1 VNQAGR
7 VPTKPG
13 SEREE
18 KKMNSSQKAAGA
30 LEDVKIPVKLK
41 LSALWA
47 ATLFLYAYGDIFGF
61 FRPDVI
67 ESVKAG
73 KIAGFQINQVFLLA
87 VSIYILIPSAMV
99 FLALVLKPEVNRWAN
114 LIISVA
120 YFATI
125 VLSTI
130 GETWAYYIFL
140 SLAESVLTLLIAWHA
155 WKWPQRQVSTP

>member
-1 VNQAGR
+1 
-7 VPTKPG
+7 
-13 SEREE
+13 
-18 KKMNSSQKAAGA
+18 MNSSQKAAGA

-99 FLALVLKPEVNRWAN
+99 FLTLVLKPEVNRWAN

-125 VLSTI
+125 VLSAI

-140 SLAESVLTLLIAWHA
+140 SLAEAVLTLLIAWHA
-155 WKWPQRQVSTP
+155 WKWPQQQTL

>member
-1 VNQAGR
+1 
-7 VPTKPG
+7 
-13 SEREE
+13 
-18 KKMNSSQKAAGA
+18 MNSSQKAAGA

-73 KIAGFQINQVFLLA
+73 KIGGFQINQAFLLA
-87 VSIYILIPSAMV
+87 VSIYILIPSAMI
-99 FLALVLKPEVNRWAN
+99 FLTLVLKPEVSRWAN

-125 VLSTI
+125 VLSAI

-140 SLAESVLTLLIAWHA
+140 SLAEAVLTLLIAWHA
-155 WKWPQRQVSTP
+155 WKWPQQQVSTL

>member
-1 VNQAGR
+1 
-7 VPTKPG
+7 
-13 SEREE
+13 
-18 KKMNSSQKAAGA
+18 MNSSQKAAGA

-114 LIISVA
+114 LIVSVA

-125 VLSTI
+125 VLSAI
-130 GETWAYYIFL
+130 GETWAYYLFL

-155 WKWPQRQVSTP
+155 WKWPQQQVSAL

>member
-1 VNQAGR
+1 
-7 VPTKPG
+7 
-13 SEREE
+13 
-18 KKMNSSQKAAGA
+18 MNSSQKAAGA

-73 KIAGFQINQVFLLA
+73 KIAGFQINQGFLLA

-99 FLALVLKPEVNRWAN
+99 FLTLVLKPEVNRWAN
-114 LIISVA
+114 LIVSVA

-125 VLSTI
+125 VLSAI

-140 SLAESVLTLLIAWHA
+140 SLAESVLTLLIVWHA
-155 WKWPQRQVSTP
+155 WKWPQQQVSAL

>member
-1 VNQAGR
+1 
-7 VPTKPG
+7 
-13 SEREE
+13 
-18 KKMNSSQKAAGA
+18 MNSSQKEAGA

-99 FLALVLKPEVNRWAN
+99 FLTLVLKPEVNRWAN

-125 VLSTI
+125 VLSAI

-140 SLAESVLTLLIAWHA
+140 SLAEAVLTLLIAWHA
-155 WKWPQRQVSTP
+155 WKWPQQQVSTV

>member
-1 VNQAGR
+1 
-7 VPTKPG
+7 
-13 SEREE
+13 
-18 KKMNSSQKAAGA
+18 MNSSQKAAGA

>member
-1 VNQAGR
+1 
-7 VPTKPG
+7 
-13 SEREE
+13 
-18 KKMNSSQKAAGA
+18 MNSSQKAAGA

-73 KIAGFQINQVFLLA
+73 KIAGFQINQGFLLA

-99 FLALVLKPEVNRWAN
+99 FLTLVLKPEVNRWAN

-125 VLSTI
+125 VLSAI

-155 WKWPQRQVSTP
+155 WKWPQQQVSTL

>member
-1 VNQAGR
+1 
-7 VPTKPG
+7 
-13 SEREE
+13 
-18 KKMNSSQKAAGA
+18 MNSSQKAAGA

-47 ATLFLYAYGDIFGF
+47 AALFLYAYGDIFGF

-73 KIAGFQINQVFLLA
+73 RIAGFQINQVFLLA

-114 LIISVA
+114 LIVSVA

-125 VLSTI
+125 VLSAI
-130 GETWAYYIFL
+130 GETWAYYLFL

-155 WKWPQRQVSTP
+155 WKWPQQQVSAL

>member
-1 VNQAGR
+1 
-7 VPTKPG
+7 
-13 SEREE
+13 
-18 KKMNSSQKAAGA
+18 MNSSQKAAGA

-73 KIAGFQINQVFLLA
+73 KIAGFQINQGFLLA

-99 FLALVLKPEVNRWAN
+99 FLTLVLKPEVNRWAN
-114 LIISVA
+114 LIVSVA

-125 VLSTI
+125 VLSAI
-130 GETWAYYIFL
+130 GETWAYYVFL
-140 SLAESVLTLLIAWHA
+140 SVAESVLTLLIAWHA
-155 WKWPQRQVSTP
+155 WKWPQQQVSAL

>member
-1 VNQAGR
+1 LNQTVSPSNQGAQG
-7 VPTKPG
+7 
-13 SEREE
+13 EE
-18 KKMNSSQKAAGA
+18 KQMNSSHTTAGA

-99 FLALVLKPEVNRWAN
+99 VLTLVLKPEVSRWAN

-125 VLSTI
+125 VLSAI
-130 GETWAYYIFL
+130 GETWAYYLFL
-140 SLAESVLTLLIAWHA
+140 SLAEAVLTLLIAWYA
-155 WKWPQRQVSTP
+155 WKWPQQQVSNL

>member
-1 VNQAGR
+1 
-7 VPTKPG
+7 
-13 SEREE
+13 
-18 KKMNSSQKAAGA
+18 MNSSQKAAGA

-87 VSIYILIPSAMV
+87 ISIYILIPSAMV

-114 LIISVA
+114 LVISVA

-125 VLSTI
+125 VLSAI

-155 WKWPQRQVSTP
+155 WKWPQQQVSTL

>member
-1 VNQAGR
+1 
-7 VPTKPG
+7 
-13 SEREE
+13 
-18 KKMNSSQKAAGA
+18 MNSSQKATGA

-99 FLALVLKPEVNRWAN
+99 FLALVLKPEINRWAN

-155 WKWPQRQVSTP
+155 WKWPKRQVSTP

>member
-1 VNQAGR
+1 
-7 VPTKPG
+7 
-13 SEREE
+13 
-18 KKMNSSQKAAGA
+18 MNSSQKAAGA

-47 ATLFLYAYGDIFGF
+47 ATLFLYAYGDIFSF
-61 FRPDVI
+61 FRPEVI

-73 KIAGFQINQVFLLA
+73 KISGFQINQVFLLA

-99 FLALVLKPEVNRWAN
+99 FLSLVLKPEVNRWAN

-125 VLSTI
+125 VLSAI

-140 SLAESVLTLLIAWHA
+140 SLAEAVLTLLIAWHA
-155 WKWPQRQVSTP
+155 WKWPQQQVSTLA

>member
-1 VNQAGR
+1 VSPSNQGAQ
-7 VPTKPG
+7 
-13 SEREE
+13 SEE
-18 KKMNSSQKAAGA
+18 KQMNSSQKAAGA

-99 FLALVLKPEVNRWAN
+99 FLTLVLKPEVNRWAN

-125 VLSTI
+125 VLSAI

-140 SLAESVLTLLIAWHA
+140 SLAEAVLTLLIAWHA
-155 WKWPQRQVSTP
+155 WKWPQQQTL

>member
-1 VNQAGR
+1 
-7 VPTKPG
+7 
-13 SEREE
+13 
-18 KKMNSSQKAAGA
+18 MNSSQKAAGA

-87 VSIYILIPSAMV
+87 ISIYILIPSAMV
-99 FLALVLKPEVNRWAN
+99 FLALVLKPEVNRSAN

-125 VLSTI
+125 VLSAI
-130 GETWAYYIFL
+130 GETWAYYVFL

-155 WKWPQRQVSTP
+155 WKWPHQQVSAL

>member
-1 VNQAGR
+1 M
-7 VPTKPG
+7 
-13 SEREE
+13 EE
-18 KKMNSSQKAAGA
+18 KRMNSSQKAAGA

-99 FLALVLKPEVNRWAN
+99 FLTLVLKPEVNRWAN
-114 LIISVA
+114 LIVSVA

-125 VLSTI
+125 VLSAI
-130 GETWAYYIFL
+130 GETWAYYVFL

-155 WKWPQRQVSTP
+155 WKWPQQQVSAL

>member
-1 VNQAGR
+1 M
-7 VPTKPG
+7 
-13 SEREE
+13 EE
-18 KKMNSSQKAAGA
+18 KRMNSSQKAAGA

-114 LIISVA
+114 LIVSVA

-125 VLSTI
+125 VLSAI
-130 GETWAYYIFL
+130 GETWAYYVFL

-155 WKWPQRQVSTP
+155 WKWPQQQVSAL

>member
-1 VNQAGR
+1 
-7 VPTKPG
+7 
-13 SEREE
+13 
-18 KKMNSSQKAAGA
+18 MNSSQKAAGA

-114 LIISVA
+114 LVISVA

-125 VLSTI
+125 VLSAI
-130 GETWAYYIFL
+130 GETWAYYVFL

-155 WKWPQRQVSTP
+155 WKWPQQQVSTL

>member
-1 VNQAGR
+1 
-7 VPTKPG
+7 
-13 SEREE
+13 
-18 KKMNSSQKAAGA
+18 MNSSQKAAGA

-61 FRPDVI
+61 FRPDVL

-99 FLALVLKPEVNRWAN
+99 FLTLVLKPEVNRWAN

-125 VLSTI
+125 VLSAV

-140 SLAESVLTLLIAWHA
+140 SLAEAVLTLLIAWHA
-155 WKWPQRQVSTP
+155 WKWPQQQVSTL

>member
-1 VNQAGR
+1 
-7 VPTKPG
+7 
-13 SEREE
+13 
-18 KKMNSSQKAAGA
+18 MNSSQKAAGA

-73 KIAGFQINQVFLLA
+73 NIAGFQINQVFLLA

-99 FLALVLKPEVNRWAN
+99 FLTLVLKPEVNRWAN

-125 VLSTI
+125 VLSAI

-140 SLAESVLTLLIAWHA
+140 SLAEAVLTLLIAWHA
-155 WKWPQRQVSTP
+155 WKWPQQQVAVP

>member
-1 VNQAGR
+1 
-7 VPTKPG
+7 
-13 SEREE
+13 
-18 KKMNSSQKAAGA
+18 MNSSQKAAGA

-99 FLALVLKPEVNRWAN
+99 FLTLVLKPEVNRWAN

-125 VLSTI
+125 VLSAI

-140 SLAESVLTLLIAWHA
+140 SLAEAVLTLLIAWHA
-155 WKWPQRQVSTP
+155 WKWPQHQVSTL

>member
-1 VNQAGR
+1 
-7 VPTKPG
+7 
-13 SEREE
+13 
-18 KKMNSSQKAAGA
+18 MNSSQKAAGA

-99 FLALVLKPEVNRWAN
+99 FLTLVLKPEVSRWAN

-125 VLSTI
+125 VLSAI

-140 SLAESVLTLLIAWHA
+140 SLAEAVLTLLIAWHA
-155 WKWPQRQVSTP
+155 WKWPQQQVSTL

>member
-1 VNQAGR
+1 
-7 VPTKPG
+7 
-13 SEREE
+13 
-18 KKMNSSQKAAGA
+18 MNSSQKAAGA

-99 FLALVLKPEVNRWAN
+99 FLTLVLKPEVNRWAN

-125 VLSTI
+125 VLSAI

-140 SLAESVLTLLIAWHA
+140 SLAEAVLTLLIAWHA
-155 WKWPQRQVSTP
+155 WKWPQQQVTVP

>member
-1 VNQAGR
+1 
-7 VPTKPG
+7 
-13 SEREE
+13 
-18 KKMNSSQKAAGA
+18 MNSSEKAAGA

-99 FLALVLKPEVNRWAN
+99 FLSLVLKPEVNRWAN
-114 LIISVA
+114 LIIGVA

-125 VLSTI
+125 VLSAI

-140 SLAESVLTLLIAWHA
+140 SLAEAVLTLLIAWHA
-155 WKWPQRQVSTP
+155 WKWPQQQVSTLV

>member
-1 VNQAGR
+1 
-7 VPTKPG
+7 
-13 SEREE
+13 
-18 KKMNSSQKAAGA
+18 MNSSQKTAGA

-73 KIAGFQINQVFLLA
+73 KIAGFQINQGFLLA

-99 FLALVLKPEVNRWAN
+99 FLTLVLKPEVNRWAN
-114 LIISVA
+114 LIVSVA

-125 VLSTI
+125 VLSAI
-130 GETWAYYIFL
+130 GETWAYYVFL

-155 WKWPQRQVSTP
+155 WKWPQQQVSAL

>member
-1 VNQAGR
+1 
-7 VPTKPG
+7 
-13 SEREE
+13 
-18 KKMNSSQKAAGA
+18 MNSSQKAAGA

-99 FLALVLKPEVNRWAN
+99 FLTLVLKPEVNRWAN

-125 VLSTI
+125 VLSAI

-140 SLAESVLTLLIAWHA
+140 SLAEAVLTLLIAWHA
-155 WKWPQRQVSTP
+155 LKWPQQQVSPL

>member
-1 VNQAGR
+1 VQ
-7 VPTKPG
+7 
-13 SEREE
+13 SEE
-18 KKMNSSQKAAGA
+18 KGMNSSEKAAGA

-99 FLALVLKPEVNRWAN
+99 FLSLVLKPEVNRWAN
-114 LIISVA
+114 LIIGVA

-125 VLSTI
+125 VLSAI

-140 SLAESVLTLLIAWHA
+140 SLAEAVLTLLIAWHA
-155 WKWPQRQVSTP
+155 WKWPQQQVSTLV

>member
-1 VNQAGR
+1 
-7 VPTKPG
+7 
-13 SEREE
+13 
-18 KKMNSSQKAAGA
+18 MNSSQKAAGA

-47 ATLFLYAYGDIFGF
+47 ATLFLYAYGDIFSF

-73 KIAGFQINQVFLLA
+73 KISGFQINQVFLLA

-99 FLALVLKPEVNRWAN
+99 FLSLVLKPEVNRWAN

-125 VLSTI
+125 VLSAI

-140 SLAESVLTLLIAWHA
+140 SLAEAVLTLLIAWHA
-155 WKWPQRQVSTP
+155 WKWPQQQVSTLV

>member
-1 VNQAGR
+1 
-7 VPTKPG
+7 
-13 SEREE
+13 
-18 KKMNSSQKAAGA
+18 MNSSQKAAGA

-73 KIAGFQINQVFLLA
+73 KIAGFQINEVFLLA
-87 VSIYILIPSAMV
+87 ILIYFLILSALV
-99 FLALVLKPEVNRWAN
+99 FLALLLKPEVIRSAN
-114 LIISVA
+114 LIISVS

-125 VLSTI
+125 V
-130 GETWAYYIFL
+130 
-140 SLAESVLTLLIAWHA
+140 
-155 WKWPQRQVSTP
+155 

>member
-1 VNQAGR
+1 VNQTVSPSNQGEQ
-7 VPTKPG
+7 
-13 SEREE
+13 SEE
-18 KKMNSSQKAAGA
+18 KQMNSSQKAAGA

-99 FLALVLKPEVNRWAN
+99 FLTLVLKPEINRWAN

-125 VLSTI
+125 VLSAI

-140 SLAESVLTLLIAWHA
+140 SLAEAVLTLLIAWHA
-155 WKWPQRQVSTP
+155 WKWPQHQVSTL

>member
-1 VNQAGR
+1 
-7 VPTKPG
+7 
-13 SEREE
+13 
-18 KKMNSSQKAAGA
+18 MNSSQKAAGA

-87 VSIYILIPSAMV
+87 VSIYILIPSVMV

-114 LIISVA
+114 LIVSVA

-125 VLSTI
+125 VLSAI
-130 GETWAYYIFL
+130 GETWAYYVFL

-155 WKWPQRQVSTP
+155 WKWPQQQVSAL

>member
-1 VNQAGR
+1 VSPSNQGAQG
-7 VPTKPG
+7 
-13 SEREE
+13 EE
-18 KKMNSSQKAAGA
+18 KQMNSSHTTAGA

-99 FLALVLKPEVNRWAN
+99 VLTLVLKPEVSRWAN

-125 VLSTI
+125 VLSAI

-140 SLAESVLTLLIAWHA
+140 SLAEAVLTLLIAWHA
-155 WKWPQRQVSTP
+155 WKWPQQQVSNL

>member
-1 VNQAGR
+1 
-7 VPTKPG
+7 
-13 SEREE
+13 
-18 KKMNSSQKAAGA
+18 MNSSQKATGA

-87 VSIYILIPSAMV
+87 VSIYILIPSTMV
-99 FLALVLKPEVNRWAN
+99 FLTLVLKPEVNRRAN
-114 LIISVA
+114 LIMSLA

-125 VLSTI
+125 VLSAI
-130 GETWAYYIFL
+130 GETWAYYVFL
-140 SLAESVLTLLIAWHA
+140 SLAESVLTLLIVWHA
-155 WKWPQRQVSTP
+155 WKWPQRQVSAL

>member
-1 VNQAGR
+1 M
-7 VPTKPG
+7 K
-13 SEREE
+13 
-18 KKMNSSQKAAGA
+18 SSQKAAGA

-125 VLSTI
+125 VLSAI

-140 SLAESVLTLLIAWHA
+140 SLAESVLTLLIVWHA
-155 WKWPQRQVSTP
+155 WKWPQQQVSTLNIGTGELP

>member
-1 VNQAGR
+1 
-7 VPTKPG
+7 
-13 SEREE
+13 
-18 KKMNSSQKAAGA
+18 MNSSQKATGA

-114 LIISVA
+114 LIVSVA

-125 VLSTI
+125 VLSAI
-130 GETWAYYIFL
+130 GETWAYYLFL

-155 WKWPQRQVSTP
+155 WKWPQQQVSAL